1 MNLENFA
8 NLADIVSSIG
18 VVVSLI
24 YVSVQIRQNTRA
36 QKAATYNTLTSNTVA
51 ILSPFLA
58 EPEITEFIVRV
69 QTDPGAA
76 TPAEKLRFHTFL
88 LIGFRHW
95 DNLYFQFRTG
105 ALDKEMWQ
113 SYDRTMSKWM
123 DNDAW
128 RQWFQGNTSSF
139 SPELGDLLRER
150 MQR

>member
-1 MNLENFA
+1 MNLEHFA

-36 QKAATYNTLTSNTVA
+36 QKAATYNALTSNTVA
-51 ILSPFLA
+51 ILSPLLA
-58 EPEITEFIVRV
+58 DPGITEFIVRV
-69 QTDPGAA
+69 QSNPDTA

-95 DNLYFQFRTG
+95 DNLYFQYRSG
-105 ALDKEMWQ
+105 ALDEGMWR
-113 SYDRTMSKWM
+113 SYDRTMDKWM

-128 RQWFQGNTSSF
+128 RQWFRDNGSSF

-150 MQR
+150 MKR